1 MNACFFPLHQPTVQI
16 FVGKKTILFIFQ
28 AIVSERRG
36 ASGRGEGGA
45 AVNTAP
51 LTAAVTIT
59 VMVTAHAIGVSSL
72 FCFYQNKSAKKFLL
86 KLMHYTLCTL
96 MVIGDVTSCLA
107 FK

>member
-1 MNACFFPLHQPTVQI
+1 M
-16 FVGKKTILFIFQ
+16 FQ
-28 AIVSERRG
+28 AIILEKRG

-45 AVNTAP
+45 AAITAP

-72 FCFYQNKSAKKFLL
+72 FCFYQNKSAKKILL

-96 MVIGDVTSCLA
+96 MVIGDVTSCPA

>member
-45 AVNTAP
+45 AVITP
-51 LTAAVTIT
+51 L
-59 VMVTAHAIGVSSL
+59 L
-72 FCFYQNKSAKKFLL
+72 PPPLPLPLWLL
-86 KLMHYTLCTL
+86 RTLL
-96 MVIGDVTSCLA
+96 G
-107 FK
+107 

>member
-1 MNACFFPLHQPTVQI
+1 MNACFFPLHQPTVQM

-45 AVNTAP
+45 AVITAP

-72 FCFYQNKSAKKFLL
+72 FCFYQNKLAKKFLL
-86 KLMHYTLCTL
+86 KLTRYAL
-96 MVIGDVTSCLA
+96 
-107 FK
+107 